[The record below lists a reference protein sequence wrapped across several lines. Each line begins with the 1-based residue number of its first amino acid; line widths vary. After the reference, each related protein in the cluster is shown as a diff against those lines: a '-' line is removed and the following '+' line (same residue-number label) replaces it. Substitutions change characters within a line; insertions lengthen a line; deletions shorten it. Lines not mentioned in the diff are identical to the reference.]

1 MNFVAYHKNGVDEIH
16 TSNLLEA
23 IECARLIGGYVYS
36 KRDNCVLR
44 EIKL

>member
-1 MNFVAYHKNGVDEIH
+1 MNFIAYHKNGVDEMH

-23 IECARLIGGYVYS
+23 IECARIIGGYVYS
-36 KRDNCVLR
+36 KRDRCVIK